1 MNNDVDNDH
10 ALRVEKALAVVQG
23 FKRTH
28 RIDYFKPNS
37 DQRCFYN
44 CGCENTVREFKDPD
58 RKRRINTLAVEVA
71 FHLTGVYP
79 GWWPGKRLSRPLE
92 VLCMGVSNLLLR
104 DNLVNELFGSYEGRG
119 KFDGNGLIRQDQVY
133 QVKPSR
139 VLTRLPHSVVV
150 RYKTGDS
157 SKIFFQPIAKDASDS
172 DLLWIDDEGA
182 GSAELVF
189 QHDLQEA
196 CDNL

>member
-1 MNNDVDNDH
+1 M
-10 ALRVEKALAVVQG
+10 A
-23 FKRTH
+23 
-28 RIDYFKPNS
+28 
-37 DQRCFYN
+37 
-44 CGCENTVREFKDPD
+44 
-58 RKRRINTLAVEVA
+58 
-71 FHLTGVYP
+71 
-79 GWWPGKRLSRPLE
+79 
-92 VLCMGVSNLLLR
+92 VSNQLLR
-104 DNLVNELFGSYEGRG
+104 DNLVNELLGSYEGRG

-157 SKIFFQPIAKDASDS
+157 SKILFQLITKDASYS
-172 DLLWIDDEGA
+172 DLLWIDHDNA